1 MLFAKKNVWS
11 LKHSF
16 LVDCVSKRLC
26 VRNGVALAVLFLMFT
41 LDALGGF
48 CH

>member
-1 MLFAKKNVWS
+1 MLFAKKECLVAQT
-11 LKHSF
+11 F
-16 LVDCVSKRLC
+16 FFVDCVSKRLC